1 MSIRKA
7 EIDIVLVHYPV
18 INKVGETIGSAVT
31 NLDLHDIARA
41 AKTFGV
47 DNYYIVTPYRD
58 QQNLVDDILEHWKN
72 GHGANYNPARKEAL
86 ELVRVAEDLETVIS
100 RITSRRG
107 KRPLLLTTSAK
118 RQNKSLSYQE
128 ARGRIKEGEPI
139 LLLFGTA
146 HGMAPQVMELADY
159 TLPPVGGNTG
169 YNHLSVRSAVS
180 IILDRLL
187 GNREEFE
194 DSQE

>member
-1 MSIRKA
+1 MNTNKTA
-7 EIDIVLVHYPV
+7 IDIVLVHYPV

-47 DNYYIVTPYRD
+47 DNYYIVTPYKD
-58 QQNLVDDILEHWKN
+58 QQALVDEILEHWKN
-72 GHGANYNPARKEAL
+72 GHGAKYNPARKEAL
-86 ELVRVAEDLETVIS
+86 ELIQVADSLESVVTS
-100 RITSRRG
+100 ITDIRG
-107 KRPLLLTTSAK
+107 NRPLLLTTSA
-118 RQNKSLSYQE
+118 QQQEKSLNYEKVRSKIKDGE
-128 ARGRIKEGEPI
+128 AI

-146 HGMAPQVMELADY
+146 HGLAPEVMEKADY
-159 TLPPVGGNTG
+159 TLPPVGANTG

-187 GNREEFE
+187 GNREEI
-194 DSQE
+194 

>member
-1 MSIRKA
+1 MSLSKTG
-7 EIDIVLVHYPV
+7 IDIVLVHHPV

-47 DNYYIVTPYRD
+47 DNYYLVTPYTD
-58 QQNLVDDILEHWKN
+58 QQGLVDEILEHWRS
-72 GHGANYNPARKEAL
+72 GHGASYNPARKEAL
-86 ELVRVAEDLETVIS
+86 ELVSVADSLETVIN
-100 RITSRRG
+100 RISTRRG
-107 KRPLLLTTSAK
+107 SRPLLLTTSAQK
-118 RQNKSLSYQE
+118 QNNSLSYQE
-128 ARGRIKEGEPI
+128 VRGKIKKREPI

-146 HGMAPQVMELADY
+146 HGMAPQVMEMADY
-159 TLPPVGGNTG
+159 TLPPVAGNTG

-187 GNREEFE
+187 GNREEN
-194 DSQE
+194 